1 MPVDGGRECVSRI
14 SCEPCLLQLALFVLA
29 AMTALACSS
38 PLIGIG
44 GVGFGVGLGYGAGY
58 GYGGHG
64 GYGGYGY
71 PG

>member
-1 MPVDGGRECVSRI
+1 M
-14 SCEPCLLQLALFVLA
+14 ALFVLA
-29 AMTALACSS
+29 AVTALACSS